1 MDLKQRSGR
10 KGGSM
15 RVLLI
20 DRDRSFNQGFSFFLK
35 SKDIIVDS
43 SFLGEEGEELAR
55 LYEYDII
62 LADLALADRPG
73 DEVLK
78 KLRSAGIKTPFIILS
93 TALPVSRKIDCFH
106 FGADDVVIK
115 PCDRNELLA
124 RMQAVI
130 RRFRGYADAE
140 VRVGQLVINLE
151 TKVVTINNQVLPLT
165 GKEYALVELLA
176 LRRGMTVSKEQF
188 LNHLYG
194 GMDEPEMKIIDVF
207 LFRIRNKMA
216 KLAPNKEYIQTV
228 WGRGYIL
235 KETEIALKKA

>member
-1 MDLKQRSGR
+1 
-10 KGGSM
+10 M

-35 SKDIIVDS
+35 NKGIIVDA

-55 LYEYDII
+55 LYEYDVI
-62 LADLALADRPG
+62 LADLALADLSG
-73 DEVLK
+73 EEILK
-78 KLRSAGIKTPFIILS
+78 KLRISGIKTPFIILS
-93 TALPVSRKIDCFH
+93 SPIPVSRKIDCFH
-106 FGADDVVIK
+106 YGADDVVIK

-124 RMQAVI
+124 RIQAVI

-140 VRVGQLVINLE
+140 VQEGLLKINLE
-151 TKVVTINNQVLPLT
+151 TKIVTINNQVLPLT
-165 GKEYALVELLA
+165 GKEYALLELLI

-207 LFRIRNKMA
+207 LCRIRNKMA
-216 KLAPNKEYIQTV
+216 QLAPHKEYIQTV

-235 KETEIALKKA
+235 KETDAPADIKKA

>member
-1 MDLKQRSGR
+1 
-10 KGGSM
+10 M

-20 DRDRSFNQGFSFFLK
+20 DRDRSFNQGFTFFLK
-35 SKDIIVDS
+35 NKGIIVDS

-62 LADLALADRPG
+62 LADLALADLSG

-78 KLRSAGIKTPFIILS
+78 KLRTAGIKTPFMVLS
-93 TALPVSRKIDCFH
+93 APIPVSRKIDCFH

-140 VRVGQLVINLE
+140 VRVGQLVVNLE
-151 TKVVTINNQVLPLT
+151 TKVVTINNRVLPLT
-165 GKEYALVELLA
+165 GKEYALIELLA
-176 LRRGMTVSKEQF
+176 LRKGMTVSKEQF

-207 LFRIRNKMA
+207 LFRIRNKMVR
-216 KLAPNKEYIQTV
+216 LCPDKEYIQTV

-235 KETEIALKKA
+235 KETDVSQNAKKA

>member
-1 MDLKQRSGR
+1 
-10 KGGSM
+10 M

-35 SKDIIVDS
+35 SKGIIVDT

-62 LADLALADRPG
+62 LADLALADVPG
-73 DEVLK
+73 LEVLK
-78 KLRSAGIKTPFIILS
+78 KLRSAGIKTPFIVLS
-93 TALPVSRKIDCFH
+93 APLPVSRKIDCFH

-140 VRVGQLVINLE
+140 VRIGSLVINLE
-151 TKVVTINNQVLPLT
+151 TKIVTINGQVLPLT
-165 GKEYALVELLA
+165 GKEYALIELLS
-176 LRRGMTVSKEQF
+176 LRRGVTVSKEQF

-207 LFRIRNKMA
+207 LCRIRNKMA
-216 KLAPNKEYIQTV
+216 RLAPNKEYIQTV

-235 KETEIALKKA
+235 KETEVPENAKKS